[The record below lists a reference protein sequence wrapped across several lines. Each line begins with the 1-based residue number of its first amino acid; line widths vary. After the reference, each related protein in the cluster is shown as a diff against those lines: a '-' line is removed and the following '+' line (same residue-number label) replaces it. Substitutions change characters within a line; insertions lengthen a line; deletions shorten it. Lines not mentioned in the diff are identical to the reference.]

1 MEEGRNG
8 NDKMDQGNDSPLSIP
23 FCIVLT
29 LRTMVMFH
37 VSSKI
42 NSSNQAECGG
52 NPKQEAN
59 SNPTLLQIE
68 NITTL

>member
-8 NDKMDQGNDSPLSIP
+8 NDKTDPGNDSPLSIP